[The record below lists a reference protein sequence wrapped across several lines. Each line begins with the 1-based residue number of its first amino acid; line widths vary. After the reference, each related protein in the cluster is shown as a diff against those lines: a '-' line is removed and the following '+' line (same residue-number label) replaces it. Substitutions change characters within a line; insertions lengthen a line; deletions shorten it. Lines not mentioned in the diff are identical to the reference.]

1 MLHPLKNLPNF
12 VTSSVNHQSASV
24 FGTKDIGIVM
34 NMYKYDVINVDAGG
48 EKHGVTRWTSKKT
61 VVAK

>member
-24 FGTKDIGIVM
+24 FGTKDYAAVLWQKEASDKSDISR
-34 NMYKYDVINVDAGG
+34 K
-48 EKHGVTRWTSKKT
+48 R
-61 VVAK
+61 AKCVCHLH